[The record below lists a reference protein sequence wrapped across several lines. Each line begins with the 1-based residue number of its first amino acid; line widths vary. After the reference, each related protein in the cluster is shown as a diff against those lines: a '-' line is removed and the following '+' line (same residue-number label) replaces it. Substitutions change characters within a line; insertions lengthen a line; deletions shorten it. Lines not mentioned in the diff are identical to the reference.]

1 MIETK
6 SHLTTVQIDD
16 IFQSMPAAEL
26 WQLNADVEPIQ
37 INSTQKDF
45 EKTEQIYAIMDAT
58 DLAYDEVEKILFNPK
73 SAVLGDIEIYCKRL
87 NINISEFIEKALA

>member
-26 WQLNADVEPIQ
+26 WQLNADVEPIP
-37 INSTQKDF
+37 INSTQEDIDKSQ
-45 EKTEQIYAIMDAT
+45 QIYAIMDAT

-73 SAVLGDIEIYCKRL
+73 SAVLRDIDIYCKRL
-87 NINISEFIEKALA
+87 NINILEFIEKTLA

>member
-26 WQLNADVEPIQ
+26 WQLNADVEPIP
-37 INSTQKDF
+37 INSTQEDIDKSQ
-45 EKTEQIYAIMDAT
+45 QIFAIMDAI
-58 DLAYDEVEKILFNPK
+58 DLSYEEVEKILFNPK

-87 NINISEFIEKALA
+87 NINILEFIEKALA

>member
-16 IFQSMPAAEL
+16 IFQSMPASEL
-26 WQLNADVEPIQ
+26 WQLNTDVEPIQ
-37 INSTQKDF
+37 INSTKEDID
-45 EKTEQIYAIMDAT
+45 KSEQIYAIMDAT
-58 DLAYDEVEKILFNPK
+58 DLAYNEVEKILFNPK
-73 SAVLGDIEIYCKRL
+73 SAILGDIEIYCKRL